1 LGWRREIDVACVRG
15 AGSQPVAVVVVG
27 GRTAAGVGARSVRL
41 RLL

>member
-15 AGSQPVAVVVVG
+15 AGSQPVAVVVG